1 MAIRTTEGRPAWP
14 LDGVRVLDCASF
26 IAGPLAATLLGDL
39 GAEVVKLEPPGGDP
53 MRRVGPAVNEEIS
66 ATFAF
71 ANRGKRSIVLD
82 PGSKDGRARIAALA
96 STATVLVHNRR
107 PAPAE
112 QLGFYEAPI
121 VVEIS
126 AFGNDGPYATRP
138 ALDPIVQAM
147 SGIVALTGDPGGAP
161 RRAAAPVVDV
171 ATSLTAACGALA
183 ALREFERGGEPQ
195 RLTASLFEVGLLLNG
210 SAIAMQSAH
219 GSELRRL
226 GNASHALLADQF
238 AARDGLVWLAVWET
252 RQWMKL
258 CRLLDLESLGADP
271 LCQTNAGRV
280 TEQERLRTALAAKIV
295 AWEAE
300 ELRGRLEEAG
310 IPAALTLSLQQVADD
325 PHVVATGALR
335 TESRLG
341 EKSVSLAAGPLR
353 FGGQRPPQGAP
364 APGLGEHTDEIVAG
378 LS

>member
-1 MAIRTTEGRPAWP
+1 M
-14 LDGVRVLDCASF
+14 LDCASF

-39 GAEVVKLEPPGGDP
+39 GADVVKLEAPGGDP
-53 MRRVGPAVNEEIS
+53 MRRVGAAVSNDIS
-66 ATFAF
+66 GTFAF
-71 ANRGKRSIVLD
+71 ANRGKRSVALD
-82 PGSKDGRARIAALA
+82 PASEDGRARIAALA
-96 STATVLVHNRR
+96 ATATILIHNQK
-107 PAPAE
+107 PATAE
-112 QLGFYEAPI
+112 GLGFYAAPI

-126 AFGNDGPYATRP
+126 AFGNDGPYAARP

-147 SGIVALTGDPGGAP
+147 SGIVALTGDPEGVP

-171 ATSLTAACGALA
+171 ATSLTAAYGALA
-183 ALREFERGGEPQ
+183 ALREYERSGEPQ

-210 SAIAMQSAH
+210 SAIAMQSAR
-219 GSELRRL
+219 GSELERL

-252 RQWMKL
+252 RQWVRL
-258 CRLLDLESLGADP
+258 CELLDLEGLGADR

-280 TEQERLRTALAAKIV
+280 AEQERLLRALATKIE
-295 AWEAE
+295 AWDAE

-310 IPAALTLSLQQVADD
+310 IPAALTLSLEQLGDD

-341 EKSVSLAAGPLR
+341 QKSVSLPAGALR
-353 FGGQRPPQGAP
+353 YGGERPPEGAP

-378 LS
+378 L